1 MEVSESTVSAFAKEL
16 GYRDFPNLKRNR
28 RKELGPRLR
37 AAMRMNQT
45 IAGIGKTENVLT
57 NLIERDIQLLR
68 STLESML
75 AIAGAKKAIR
85 NN

>member
-1 MEVSESTVSAFAKEL
+1 VRFAKEL

-75 AIAGAKKAIR
+75 AIAGAKKSDSQQLI
-85 NN
+85 